1 MMGVHT
7 YLDSYV
13 KRDPKDQSTQP
24 KAINPRRKTIRKE
37 DDDNVTDAEKIDP
50 FGDNPGWSEDWVKAH
65 KINYLGR
72 VVNLVVF
79 GVFSIVFWG
88 IALSHYYS
96 DVNILDIKPPTY
108 G

>member
-1 MMGVHT
+1 MWMWR
-7 YLDSYV
+7 YIN
-13 KRDPKDQSTQP
+13 KINIFSTQP

-37 DDDNVTDAEKIDP
+37 EDDNVTDAEKIDP

-79 GVFSIVFWG
+79 GVFNIVFWG

-96 DVNILDIKPPTY
+96 E
-108 G
+108 